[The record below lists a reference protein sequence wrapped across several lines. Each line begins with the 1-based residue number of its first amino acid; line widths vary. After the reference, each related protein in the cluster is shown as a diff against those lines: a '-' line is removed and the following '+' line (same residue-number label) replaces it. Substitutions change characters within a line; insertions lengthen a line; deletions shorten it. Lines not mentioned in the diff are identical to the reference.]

1 MLVQWVGGSI
11 LFVHCNM
18 KVSPKETLHLKDTR
32 DFKER
37 ILKIYQCP
45 VCLHPL
51 AKLVCRRI
59 EDNQRFECLYTREDA
74 TEVIK
79 SLKDEAV
86 RTQTD
91 FNNKGYSKLYGFRY
105 GVNTQKI
112 NKKTGEVT
120 ILQEACDF
128 NGNKEM
134 VRLSR
139 KKIY

>member
-1 MLVQWVGGSI
+1 
-11 LFVHCNM
+11 M
-18 KVSPKETLHLKDTR
+18 KVSPKETLHLKDTK

-37 ILKIYQCP
+37 VLKIYQCP

-51 AKLVCRRI
+51 AKLICRRI

-74 TEVIK
+74 REVIA
-79 SLKDEAV
+79 SLQRDVV
-86 RTQTD
+86 RSQTD
-91 FNNKGYSKLYGFRY
+91 FNNKGYSRIYGFRY
-105 GVNTQKI
+105 GVNTEKI

-134 VRLSR
+134 IRLSR
-139 KKIY
+139 TKF

>member
-1 MLVQWVGGSI
+1 
-11 LFVHCNM
+11 M
-18 KVSPKETLHLKDTR
+18 KVEPKETLHLKDTK

-37 ILKIYQCP
+37 ILKVYQCP

-59 EDNQRFECLYTREDA
+59 EDNQKFECLYTREDA
-74 TEVIK
+74 TEVIT
-79 SLKDEAV
+79 SLKGDVV
-86 RTQTD
+86 RSQTD
-91 FNNKGYSKLYGFRY
+91 FNNKGYSRIYGFRY
-105 GVNTQKI
+105 GVNTEKI

-134 VRLSR
+134 IRLSR
-139 KKIY
+139 TKF

>member
-1 MLVQWVGGSI
+1 
-11 LFVHCNM
+11 M
-18 KVSPKETLHLKDTR
+18 KVEAKETLFLKNTK

-37 ILKIYQCP
+37 VLKIYKCP

-51 AKLVCRRI
+51 AKLTCRRV
-59 EDNQRFECLYTREDA
+59 EDNQKFECLYTREDA
-74 TEVIK
+74 QEVI
-79 SLKDEAV
+79 DELSKEAIKYQNDYDN
-86 RTQTD
+86 R
-91 FNNKGYSKLYGFRY
+91 GYSKLYGFRY

-134 VRLSR
+134 IRLSR
-139 KKIY
+139 TKF